1 MVETAPALNLR
12 VQHSPNS
19 WLTTPDSTMLNC
31 LLYSRT
37 GVSLC
42 SFTDRTRS
50 VSGFHFFSYS
60 ATGQCWKLYF
70 AMAAATQN
78 AWRKSVIDS
87 ANSCIVII
95 FIYINFCRTQ
105 QQLCLNSVKI
115 YFGERPLEPSG
126 VISVNHWGISVYVTY
141 CFWSSN
147 TVSKIRFTGKKIKI
161 SNPWGSVDPSTPN
174 DAPACARKTWAALAI
189 SLRKWHV
196 CHVIKIASVL
206 WCCR

>member
-1 MVETAPALNLR
+1 MQRHLSAGALGQDGVTSGGLITTRRLESVAAVVVCVKRRAEMVETAPALNLR

-78 AWRKSVIDS
+78 ARRKSVIDS

-147 TVSKIRFTGKKIKI
+147 TVSKIRFTGKKLKFRIL
-161 SNPWGSVDPSTPN
+161 G
-174 DAPACARKTWAALAI
+174 AP
-189 SLRKWHV
+189 
-196 CHVIKIASVL
+196 
-206 WCCR
+206 

>member
-1 MVETAPALNLR
+1 VQRHLSAGALGQDGVTSGGLITTRRLESVAAVVVCVKRRAEMVETAPALNLR

-78 AWRKSVIDS
+78 ARRKSVIDS

-147 TVSKIRFTGKKIKI
+147 TVSKIRFTGKKLKFRIL
-161 SNPWGSVDPSTPN
+161 G
-174 DAPACARKTWAALAI
+174 AP
-189 SLRKWHV
+189 
-196 CHVIKIASVL
+196 
-206 WCCR
+206 